1 MVQCMAHAI
10 HTLSTRYPHMEQV
23 ATERVLS
30 ATLNGTELS
39 PLGQAIRAQA
49 VRAAAQLP
57 APSEGLLRAM
67 GAALCSLLGSPRP
80 DVAHQGVRC
89 ISSLLGGPASF
100 LALHTQPAL
109 VSIAA
114 QRAELMAAT
123 HREGVTAD
131 AGADAS
137 AADAAGATSDAA
149 SAVDG
154 VLYTA
159 LGGGDT
165 LSPRGMVAVDELC
178 TCALEALL
186 GLARHGAPL
195 SEDLRMLLQLATLPA
210 PLPLR
215 TSLLAAIGRA
225 ERLRWLS
232 HADERAVAVG
242 GEGGRAEGGAWL
254 DGAPEHHYCVNVGC
268 GVAAE
273 QVLPIATVRLCTSAP
288 LHLCTSAPRCT
299 LHLDQGRP
307 HGRLVL
313 STQEPHPP
321 LSYLPVHSR
330 CTPRRSC
337 ASSGATTR
345 VWSRRRS
352 SSPRH

>member
-1 MVQCMAHAI
+1 
-10 HTLSTRYPHMEQV
+10 MEQV

-109 VSIAA
+109 VSIVA

-154 VLYTA
+154 ALYTA

-313 STQEPHPP
+313 STQEAHPP